1 MSNAG
6 LQDYFLEKFFSGRF
20 GDKFYLT
27 GGTALARFYFQHR
40 ESIGLDLFTQDQEVD
55 FNEVNLEVE
64 KIRRAFGWKKISQVV
79 TDTFLQYVFEGRD
92 GMNLKV
98 DVIKDI
104 PVHFGEIK
112 LEGKIRVDAVENIG
126 SNKVLAV
133 FGRTEAKDFVDLYW
147 IVTEAGLGFE
157 ELFELAKKKD
167 LGLSEFYLA
176 SAVKQLEKVKELPKM
191 LKPIDEKAMR
201 RFYQELG
208 KKLLLRVK
216 PKK

>member
-1 MSNAG
+1 M
-6 LQDYFLEKFFSGRF
+6 
-20 GDKFYLT
+20 
-27 GGTALARFYFQHR
+27 ARFYFQHR

-216 PKK
+216 PKQ